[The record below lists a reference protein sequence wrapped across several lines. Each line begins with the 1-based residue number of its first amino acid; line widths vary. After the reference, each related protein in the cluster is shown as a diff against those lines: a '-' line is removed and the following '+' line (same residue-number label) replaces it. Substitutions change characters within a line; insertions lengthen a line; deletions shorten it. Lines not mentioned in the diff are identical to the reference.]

1 MKLEIMK
8 RLRKRLW
15 EKKGQNT
22 VEYLMMMAVI
32 VGIVLLISRL
42 FKDQIQGIFKNVM
55 DKINGAVNT
64 VGQQQG

>member
-1 MKLEIMK
+1 MKMEVMQ

-32 VGIVLLISRL
+32 VGIVLIISTA
-42 FKDQIQGIFKNVM
+42 FKGKIKEVFNQVM
-55 DKINGAVNT
+55 EKITGAV
-64 VGQQQG
+64 GQVSATN